1 MEVELKYSLCSEQVL
16 RQLLEVTG
24 LGAFRL
30 EPVETLEIRDRYL
43 DTEDQALLKGGYAC
57 RLRRE
62 HESSPQKE
70 VVRYLATV
78 KGLGNASGAFHR
90 RLEHEVVL
98 PEPLPP
104 PDWPSGPARDLVLA
118 FSGER
123 PLLPLF
129 DITQER
135 HRRYV
140 YDRERAMAVLT
151 LDRVKFYGGQ
161 QVLGSALEL
170 EAELLPDGCRQDLE
184 HLALEL
190 DRHEGLV
197 PQPQSKFERG
207 LALLHAEPSEEGR
220 GPGRETA
227 LIELGSAKDFSRP
240 EKPEKPYLDPD
251 DPMSE
256 AGRKIF
262 RYHFGEM
269 VYHEPGTRLGE
280 DAEALHDMRVAT
292 RRMRAAF
299 RVFGDFFEP
308 RVVAP
313 YLKGLKRT
321 GRALGPVRDADV
333 LQEKALAYLDS
344 LPESERDG
352 MQSLFQAIDRHR
364 KAARE
369 RMLRY
374 LDTDKYT
381 RFKERF
387 GRFVRSDGMGSLPV
401 ALVDG
406 EPHPFR
412 VRHVVPMAAYERLG
426 AVRAYDEWVRV
437 SDPPLERLHALR
449 IACKRLRYTLEFFET
464 VLGPDTQAAIKQVV
478 AIQDHLGALQDAV
491 VASDILR
498 QFLATGTWGKGAP
511 GESLPGASAPN
522 PAVEAYLAA
531 RQAEM
536 RHLVETFPQLW
547 QQITHPDFGQL
558 MAGAVGVL

>member
-1 MEVELKYSLCSEQVL
+1 MEVELKYSLHDEQVFQ
-16 RQLLEVTG
+16 QLLEATG
-24 LGAFRL
+24 LGSFRL
-30 EPVETLEIRDRYL
+30 ELVETLETHDRYL
-43 DTEDQALLKGGYAC
+43 DTEDRALLKGGYAC

-62 HESSPQKE
+62 HASSPDHGG
-70 VVRYLATV
+70 VRYLATV
-78 KGLGNASGAFHR
+78 KSLGDASGAFHR
-90 RLEHEVVL
+90 RLEHEVAL

-104 PDWPSGPARDLVLA
+104 PGWPSGPARDLVLA

-129 DITQER
+129 EVTQER
-135 HRRYV
+135 HRRYA
-140 YDRERAMAVLT
+140 YDQERAVALLT
-151 LDRVKFYGGQ
+151 LDRVQFYDDHR
-161 QVLGSALEL
+161 VLGSALEL
-170 EAELLPDGCRQDLE
+170 EAELLPDGRQQDLE

-190 DRHEGLV
+190 DGHEGLV
-197 PQPQSKFERG
+197 PQPRSKFERG
-207 LALLHAEPSEEGR
+207 LALLHAGPSEEGT
-220 GPGRETA
+220 GPGREAA
-227 LIELGSAKDFSRP
+227 LSELGSARNLSRP
-240 EKPEKPYLDPD
+240 KKPGKPRLDPD

-269 VYHEPGTRLGE
+269 VYHEPGTRLGA

-333 LQEKALAYLDS
+333 LQEKALSYLAS

-352 MQSLFQAIDRHR
+352 LQSLFEAIDQHR
-364 KAARE
+364 EAARE

-374 LDTDKYT
+374 LDSGKYA
-381 RFKERF
+381 RFGERF
-387 GRFVRSDGMGSLPV
+387 GRFVHSDGMGSLPV

-406 EPHPFR
+406 EPRPFR

-437 SDPPLERLHALR
+437 PDPPLERLHALR

-478 AIQDHLGALQDAV
+478 GIQDHLGALQDAV

-498 QFLATGTWGKGAP
+498 QFLATGTWGKGES
-511 GESLPGASAPN
+511 GESLPEALVPN

-531 RQAEM
+531 RQAEV
-536 RHLVETFPQLW
+536 RRLVETFPQEW
-547 QQITHPDFGQL
+547 QRITHPDFGQL